1 MTPEPA
7 VERLKRTE
15 VMAGILKVTLV
26 RSMIGRPE
34 KHRRVLRGM
43 GLTRINK
50 TVELEDTPAI
60 RGMIH
65 KVSHLVKA
73 EEKKA

>member
-1 MTPEPA
+1 MTG
-7 VERLKRTE
+7 
-15 VMAGILKVTLV
+15 MLKVTLV

>member
-1 MTPEPA
+1 
-7 VERLKRTE
+7 
-15 VMAGILKVTLV
+15 MAGKIDITLV

-34 KHRRVLRGM
+34 KHRKVLRGM
-43 GLTRINK
+43 GLTKLNK
-50 TVELEDTPAI
+50 TVQLEDTPSI

-73 EEKKA
+73 EEIK